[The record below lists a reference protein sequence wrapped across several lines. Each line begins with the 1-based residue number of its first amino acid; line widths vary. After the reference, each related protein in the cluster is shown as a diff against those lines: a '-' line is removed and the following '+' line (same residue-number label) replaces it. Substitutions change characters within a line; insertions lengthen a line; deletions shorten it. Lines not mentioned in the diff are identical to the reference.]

1 MTRLLQL
8 DKIGNGG
15 RLGNQLFTIASCIG
29 LALRHGYTP
38 RINEGWKYRAD
49 FPNIPDEWFGPIVQ
63 GKPLFERVYEYDEGI
78 DYHLSTRLLN
88 STLIG
93 YLQSPYYWAGNEN
106 IIRRYLTPKGCNP
119 GSRDAVAV
127 HYRRG
132 DYVGNPNYVQL
143 GYYHYL
149 LGAYKLGIENT
160 HTTNIIARS
169 DDAKFIKSA
178 FNQTCGTELDDFIA
192 LAECKEHIISNS
204 TFAWWAA
211 YLSGGKVV
219 APKEWFAGELSKRC
233 STKDLLPQNWIL
245 I

>member
-8 DKIGNGG
+8 DKTGNGG

-38 RINEGWKYRAD
+38 RINEGWKYRDD

-63 GKPLFERVYEYDEGI
+63 GKPLFERVYEYDDGI

-88 STLIG
+88 STLMG

-106 IIRRYLTPKGCNP
+106 IIRRYLTPKDCNP
-119 GSRDAVAV
+119 GSRDAVAI

-132 DYVGNPNYVQL
+132 DYVGNPNYIQL
-143 GYYHYL
+143 DVGYYL
-149 LGAYKLGIENT
+149 EAKNELNRFGIENVR
-160 HTTNIIARS
+160 RS
-169 DDAKFIKSA
+169 DDAQFIHDI
-178 FNQTCGTELDDFIA
+178 FGQTCGTELEDFIA

-204 TFAWWAA
+204 TFAWWSA
-211 YLSGGKVV
+211 YLSVGKVV
-219 APKEWFAGELSKRC
+219 APREWFAGELAKRC
-233 STKDLLPQNWIL
+233 STKDLLPENWIL